1 MADVMEER
9 VRSIQLATGVTFV
22 AGALLILVSLGLF
35 PSLPPANET
44 GSVLDAISKEPS
56 SSWMWL
62 HAGMAVG
69 FVLAGIGFTA
79 LAFLFHLRGSS
90 GPASAITVCALVGA
104 ALWAAFLSMEFF
116 AGPFMKNL
124 YPVDPGLA
132 TMLFTLAWFW
142 KMGALALG
150 AVLIFT
156 AVVVAGIAGTARG
169 IFPLWL
175 GWGGAFFGIAG
186 IVVYLFDFWSA
197 TPTGS
202 AINPMRSQTIRF
214 GIGLPLQLWLI
225 AVGATFLRDRKDAVA
240 VLPPQA
246 PTPVPKRDPSKQ
258 PFAAPPV
265 RATPGGPTPP
275 APSEPSPPLPPP
287 IP

>member
-9 VRSIQLATGVTFV
+9 VRSIQLGTGVTFL

-35 PSLPPANET
+35 PSLPPANQT
-44 GSVLDAISKEPS
+44 SQVLDAISKEAAG
-56 SSWMWL
+56 SWMWL

-69 FVLAGIGFTA
+69 FVLSAIGFA
-79 LAFLFHLRGSS
+79 SLAFLFHLRGSS
-90 GPASAITVCALVGA
+90 GPASAITVCAIVGA
-104 ALWAAFLSMEFF
+104 SLWAAFLSMEFF

-150 AVLIFT
+150 AVLMFA
-156 AVVVAGIAGTARG
+156 AVVIAGITGTARG
-169 IFPLWL
+169 IFPVWL
-175 GWGGAFFGIAG
+175 GWGGAFFGIVG
-186 IVVYLFDFWSA
+186 ILVYVFEFWGA

-202 AINPMRSQTIRF
+202 AINPMRMGAIRF
-214 GIGLPLQLWLI
+214 GIGLPLQLWMI
-225 AVGATFLRDRKDAVA
+225 AVGAMFLRDRKGAVA
-240 VLPPQA
+240 VLPPQG
-246 PTPVPKRDPSKQ
+246 PTPVPKRDPSR
-258 PFAAPPV
+258 PAPVTPPARV
-265 RATPGGPTPP
+265 TPGGP
-275 APSEPSPPLPPP
+275 APPSPSAPPSLPPP